1 MYGKGRNV
9 IHLLNHLLSEDV
21 IHSWMLS
28 GYWRK
33 QVEHICQHIKA
44 HAQNDAEFRA
54 LIGEP
59 KMGKVSSCGMPTS
72 MATGSYRSFTCC
84 LQVCVVG
91 SVGLSIDVC

>member
-1 MYGKGRNV
+1 MMNTTLKLR
-9 IHLLNHLLSEDV
+9 LLA
-21 IHSWMLS
+21 

-59 KMGKVSSCGMPTS
+59 KMGKVSLKLSLV
-72 MATGSYRSFTCC
+72 YRVTLKF
-84 LQVCVVG
+84 
-91 SVGLSIDVC
+91 

>member
-1 MYGKGRNV
+1 MYEPV
-9 IHLLNHLLSEDV
+9 ALCFQLEI
-21 IHSWMLS
+21 S

-59 KMGKVSSCGMPTS
+59 KMGKVNYHFVLFAGNIN
-72 MATGSYRSFTCC
+72 
-84 LQVCVVG
+84 
-91 SVGLSIDVC
+91 SVPNNKTFHWTKLRTFAAKTEI